1 MPKKEKSYE
10 KSKLGSLLAERN
22 ITYKDFAGMVYEKTG
37 YFIAISNLCNY
48 ATGWKPITRI
58 DIAKH
63 FADTLNVPLT
73 DIL

>member
-1 MPKKEKSYE
+1 MPKKDRGYE
-10 KSKLGSLLAERN
+10 KGKLGSLLAERG
-22 ITYKDFAGMVYEKTG
+22 ITYKEFAEMVFIKTG

-63 FADTLNVPLT
+63 FADTLEVPIT